1 MDYTEQ
7 LMAFGLTRQE
17 AVVYWALLTE
27 GPLTGYEVAKSTGI
41 SRSNGYTSLANLVE
55 KGAAYLEEGTVQ
67 RYHPRNLDEYCES
80 KIAQWRVYQKQL
92 QKVVPEP
99 KKKGEGYLTIKGEP
113 QILDKMKTM
122 IREAEQRIYLSI
134 SESVFYKVRDELENA
149 ILRGI
154 KTVLILDQRI
164 LLPGAIQYV
173 GKQSSQTIRLIVD
186 SENVLTGDVEDGIH
200 STCLYSRK
208 KNLIEL
214 MKDSLRNEIKLLE
227 LQERKEQT

>member
-1 MDYTEQ
+1 MDYMEQ
-7 LMAFGLTRQE
+7 MMAFGLTRQE

-41 SRSNGYTSLANLVE
+41 SRSNAYTSLANLVE

-80 KIAQWRVYQKQL
+80 KIAQWKVYQKQL

-99 KKKGEGYLTIKGEP
+99 KEKGEGYLTIKGEL
-113 QILDKMKTM
+113 QILDKMRTM
-122 IREAEQRIYLSI
+122 IRKAEHRIYLSI
-134 SESVFYKVRDELENA
+134 SEVVFHKVRDEVENA
-149 ILRGI
+149 ISRGI

-173 GKQSSQTIRLIVD
+173 GKQSSGTIRLIVD

>member
-1 MDYTEQ
+1 MDYIEQ
-7 LMAFGLTRQE
+7 MMAFGLTRQE
-17 AVVYWALLTE
+17 AVVYWALLAE
-27 GPLTGYEVAKSTGI
+27 GPLTGYEVAKNTGI
-41 SRSNGYTSLANLVE
+41 SRSNSYTSLANLVE

-67 RYHPRNLDEYCES
+67 RYYPRNLDEYCES
-80 KIAQWRVYQKQL
+80 KIAQWGVYQKQL

-99 KKKGEGYLTIKGEP
+99 KEKGEGYLTIKGES
-113 QILDKMKTM
+113 QILDKMRSM
-122 IREAEQRIYLSI
+122 IGKAEHRIYLSI
-134 SESVFYKVRDELENA
+134 SESVFHKVRDEVENA
-149 ILRGI
+149 ISRDI

-173 GKQSSQTIRLIVD
+173 GKQPSGTIRLIVD
-186 SENVLTGDVEDGIH
+186 SENVLTGDVDDGIH

-227 LQERKEQT
+227 LQERKE